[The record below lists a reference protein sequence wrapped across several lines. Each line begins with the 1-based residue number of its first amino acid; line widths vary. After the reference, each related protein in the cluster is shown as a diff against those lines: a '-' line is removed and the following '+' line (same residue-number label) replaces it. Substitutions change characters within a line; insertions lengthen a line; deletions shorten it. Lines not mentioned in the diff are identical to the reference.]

1 MTNLDQLPRWS
12 VTDLHES
19 LDAQSFRDAMERSAS
34 ETARLVA
41 KFDEHNI
48 RAVDPRPVTAADG
61 AAADAVIADLNRV
74 STDLQTTTATV
85 HASVTTDS
93 RNEQPQSLLG
103 QLEVTQ
109 SELTPLLAR
118 LADWVH
124 ALGPDELAT
133 VSTEIG
139 EHLGP
144 LLRLAYRAAHQMSE
158 PEEGLYAALSTT
170 GSSAWARLQGDLSSQ
185 LTGSV
190 TFPDGTQKSLPMPA
204 VRGLATDPDAGVRQA
219 AYDAEM
225 VAWPRIATS
234 VAAALN
240 AIKGEANTVNNRR
253 HWDSPLDA
261 SLYANNVSRPTFDA
275 MNEAITGVL
284 PDLRR
289 WMRTKARIHGHAG
302 GLRWSD
308 LIAPLPNIASSVSW
322 AEGLDWVRNA
332 FTGYSTE
339 LGGLVDRALDEQ
351 WIDASPREGK
361 RGGAFCMSFFDDRS
375 LVLLNW
381 SGSVESAQTTAHE
394 LGHAYHNTTLHG
406 RTALQRR
413 LPMALAETA
422 SIFCE
427 TLAVE
432 SGLARLEG
440 ADRLA
445 LLDVDL
451 AGTNQVLVDIQSRVL
466 FETEVFARRQQ
477 RTLGVSELNELM
489 LDSQE
494 QAYGDGIDL
503 STRHPYMWLLKSH
516 YYASHFYNWPYTYGM
531 MFGLGLYSRYVDD
544 PDKFRAG
551 YADLLSRAGMD
562 TAEELGGAFG
572 LDVTDAA
579 FWHASADVIRDR
591 IAQYEA
597 LAAELF

>member
-1 MTNLDQLPRWS
+1 
-12 VTDLHES
+12 
-19 LDAQSFRDAMERSAS
+19 MERSAS
-34 ETARLVA
+34 ATTRLVA
-41 KFDEHNI
+41 TFNEHNI
-48 RAVDPRPVTAADG
+48 RAIDQRPVTAADG
-61 AAADAVIADLNRV
+61 AAADTVITDLNRV
-74 STDLQTTTATV
+74 SEDLQTTAATV
-85 HASVTTDS
+85 YASVTTDS
-93 RNEQPQSLLG
+93 RNEQAQSLLG
-103 QLEVTQ
+103 QLEVTE

-124 ALGPDELAT
+124 ALGPDELAK
-133 VSTEIG
+133 VSTEAG

-144 LLRLAYRAAHQMSE
+144 LLRLAERAAHQMSE

-170 GSSAWARLQGDLSSQ
+170 GSSAWARLQGDLTSQ

-190 TFPDGTQKSLPMPA
+190 TFPDGTQDSLPMPA
-204 VRGLATDPDAGVRQA
+204 VRGLATNPDPGVRQA

-225 VAWPRIATS
+225 VAWPQIATA
-234 VAAALN
+234 VAASLN

-261 SLYANNVSRPTFDA
+261 SLYANSVSRPTFDA
-275 MNEAITGVL
+275 MNEAIIGVL

-289 WMRTKARIHGHAG
+289 WMRTKARIHGHSG
-302 GLRWSD
+302 GLPWSD
-308 LIAPLPNIASSVSW
+308 LIAPLPDIASSISW

-332 FTGYSTE
+332 FNGYSTE
-339 LGGLVDRALDEQ
+339 LGELVDRALTER
-351 WIDASPREGK
+351 WIDAAPREGK
-361 RGGAFCMSFFDDRS
+361 VGGAFCMSFFDDRS
-375 LVLLNW
+375 LVMLNW

-451 AGTNQVLVDIQSRVL
+451 AGTNQVVVDIQSRVL
-466 FETEVFARRQQ
+466 FETELFARRQ
-477 RTLGVSELNELM
+477 RRSLGVGELNELM
-489 LDSQE
+489 LESQE
-494 QAYGDGIDL
+494 EAYGDGVDL
-503 STRHPYMWLLKSH
+503 STRHPYMWVLKSH
-516 YYASHFYNWPYTYGM
+516 YYQSHFYNWPYTYGM
-531 MFGLGLYSRYVDD
+531 MFGLGLYARYVDD

-562 TAEELGGAFG
+562 TAEELGKAFD
-572 LDVTDAA
+572 LDVSDAA

-591 IAQYEA
+591 ITQYEA

>member
-1 MTNLDQLPRWS
+1 
-12 VTDLHES
+12 
-19 LDAQSFRDAMERSAS
+19 MERSAS

-85 HASVTTDS
+85 YASVTTDS
-93 RNEQPQSLLG
+93 RNEQAQSLLG

-225 VAWPRIATS
+225 VAWPQIATS